1 MYTTSTLLRRAVW
14 AMAVPCVL
22 LAGPVRAQGN
32 GPLQTQKCNE
42 PPPTFDGATAFESLE
57 GDLATLVTGKALK
70 PGTTVPTNGTNSRE
84 SPELGGPKL
93 LSTSQS
99 FEFKDPKGL
108 ISGKYTE
115 MIVQG
120 TDKKCKCHL
129 RIQIREGCVSR
140 VMISKY
146 VHPLKLVADYRDDLG
161 GRIPSKVAS
170 RSTDGTQISFDLA
183 APVCAGQD
191 SRWLLLNTS
200 VDEVAPLSVLQ
211 FVSPEGQLSQP
222 LPVHVPLIK

>member
-14 AMAVPCVL
+14 AMALPGVL
-22 LAGPVRAQGN
+22 LAGPVRAEVN

-42 PPPTFDGATAFESLE
+42 PPPTLDGASAFE
-57 GDLATLVTGKALK
+57 DLDRELAILVTGKALK
-70 PGTTVPTNGTNSRE
+70 PGATVATNGTNSRE
-84 SPELGGPKL
+84 SPELGGTKIF
-93 LSTSQS
+93 STSQS

-108 ISGKYTE
+108 ISGKYSE
-115 MIVQG
+115 MIVAG

-146 VHPLKLVADYRDDLG
+146 IHPLKLVADYRDDLG

-170 RSTDGTQISFDLA
+170 RSQDGTQINFDLTT
-183 APVCAGQD
+183 PVCAGQD
-191 SRWLLLNTS
+191 TRWLLLNTS
-200 VDEVAPLSVLQ
+200 VDAVAPLSVLQ

-222 LPVHVPLIK
+222 LPVHVPLVK

>member
-1 MYTTSTLLRRAVW
+1 MYTMSTLLRRAVW
-14 AMAVPCVL
+14 ALAAPCVL
-22 LAGPVRAQGN
+22 VAGPLRAQDN

-42 PPPTFDGATAFESLE
+42 PPPVFDGAAAFDALE
-57 GDLATLVTGKALK
+57 GDLATLVTGKWLK
-70 PGTTVPTNGTNSRE
+70 PGTTVPTNGTNARE
-84 SPELGGPKL
+84 SPELGGPKIF
-93 LSTSQS
+93 STSQT
-99 FEFKDPKGL
+99 FEFKDQKGL
-108 ISGKYTE
+108 ISGKYSE

-129 RIQIREGCVSR
+129 RVLIREGCVSR

-170 RSTDGTQISFDLA
+170 RSTDGTQINFDLA
-183 APVCAGQD
+183 TPVCAGQD

-211 FVSPEGQLSQP
+211 FVSPDGQLSQP
-222 LPVHVPLIK
+222 LPVHVPLVR

>member
-1 MYTTSTLLRRAVW
+1 MHTTSTLLRRAVW
-14 AMAVPCVL
+14 AMAIPCAL
-22 LAGPVRAQGN
+22 LAGPVRANGN

-42 PPPTFDGATAFESLE
+42 PPPTFDGTLSVA
-57 GDLATLVTGKALK
+57 GDLEALVTGKWLK
-70 PGTTVPTNGTNSRE
+70 PGSTLATRGTNSRE

-99 FEFKDPKGL
+99 FEFKDQKGL
-108 ISGKYTE
+108 ISGKYSE

-129 RIQIREGCVSR
+129 RVQIREGCVSR
-140 VMISKY
+140 VVISKY

-161 GRIPSKVAS
+161 GRVPSKVAS
-170 RSTDGTQISFDLA
+170 RSQDGTQISFDLST
-183 APVCAGQD
+183 PVCAGQD

-200 VDEVAPLSVLQ
+200 VEEVAPLSVLQ

-222 LPVHVPLIK
+222 LPVHVPLVK